1 MKIMV
6 SVLILDMVF
15 HLMYISRTFSLL
27 NGGFLKNVVIL
38 GADMS
43 SSVHVDN
50 LIFESNQ
57 IWFLDKGLT
66 HRLDNTALNAKAEY
80 YINFTKQGNKF
91 CLVYIATEL
100 TSIC

>member
-27 NGGFLKNVVIL
+27 NGGFLKIVVIL

-57 IWFLDKGLT
+57 I
-66 HRLDNTALNAKAEY
+66 
-80 YINFTKQGNKF
+80 
-91 CLVYIATEL
+91 
-100 TSIC
+100 